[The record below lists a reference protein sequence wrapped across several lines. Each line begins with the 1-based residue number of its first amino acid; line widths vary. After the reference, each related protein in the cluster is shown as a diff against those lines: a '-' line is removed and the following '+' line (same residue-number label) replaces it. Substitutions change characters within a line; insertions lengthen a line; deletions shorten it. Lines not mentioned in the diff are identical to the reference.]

1 MKIRTK
7 LTILFAL
14 IFFVL
19 LAVGGLGSY
28 YLRWLAQDTEAI
40 IQDNYRTLTYMQ
52 SLDKTMDELL
62 EQLNASPAEG
72 ARKQIRILLEEG
84 SAQLTL
90 QQENITEMG
99 ENSLTSNLI
108 RKYDQLQDRLTS
120 SSTEFTRAT
129 IRGELIPLVLN
140 IKDQTA
146 QIYEINEDALLQR
159 NEQAV
164 ETAHKVVLYMTIL
177 MGCTCVLGVFFTI
190 GFPEVLTRPIKDFT
204 WAVRE
209 VSLGNYETKVP
220 HNRYDE
226 LGDLARAFNSMSAKL
241 QEYKET
247 NVSNILF
254 EKKRLGAV
262 IDQMHEATLGLDEN
276 KFVIFAN
283 NRMLSLLNM
292 DRGSLIGKY
301 APDIAVKNELLKN
314 LIRELMI
321 GVDEWEEKEFTSIKA
336 VENDQQ
342 KLFTKQ
348 VVDVVDEPTGEDR
361 RVLIGHLVMLTDI
374 TEFAEKDT
382 AKTHFIATLSHELK
396 TPTAAIQMSS
406 ELLKNTKVGS
416 LNEEQA
422 SLLKTIR
429 ENNERMQH
437 IIREIL
443 DLSKIESGA
452 IDVSREEID
461 PDQLVDKAI
470 EGVKLFLNDKHL
482 QIEKIVASPLGLV
495 RVDPHKTVW
504 VLNNF
509 LTNAIRY
516 APENSHIIISAQQE
530 NGQIKIKVQDQG
542 LGISPS
548 NQQRIFEKFSRIQDE
563 QSKGTGLGLAISKEF
578 VKAMHGQIGVQS
590 EEGQGSTFWISFP
603 TINEEKHIH
612 IG

>member
-7 LTILFAL
+7 LTL
-14 IFFVL
+14 IFAAVFLVL

-40 IQDNYRTLTYMQ
+40 IQDNYRTLTYMHA
-52 SLDKTMDELL
+52 LDNTLDELL
-62 EQLNASPAEG
+62 GQLNASPTNET
-72 ARKQIRILLEEG
+72 RKQVNTLLEEG
-84 SAQLTL
+84 RARLDL

-108 RKYDQLQDRLTS
+108 RKYEQLQDRLTS
-120 SSTEFTRAT
+120 NTTEIARTA
-129 IRGELIPLVLN
+129 IRSELVPLILD
-140 IKDQTA
+140 IKDQAA
-146 QIYEINEDALLQR
+146 QIYEVNEDALLKE

-177 MGCTCVLGVFFTI
+177 VGCTCVLGIFFTV
-190 GFPEVLTRPIKDFT
+190 GFPKVLTRPIKDFI

-209 VSLGNYETKVP
+209 VSLGNYQTKVP

-226 LGDLARAFNSMSAKL
+226 LGDLARAFNSMAAKL
-241 QEYKET
+241 QEYKVT
-247 NVSNILF
+247 NVSSLLF
-254 EKKRLGAV
+254 EKKRLDAV

-276 KFVIFAN
+276 KFIIFVN
-283 NRMLSLLNM
+283 NRMLNLLNM
-292 DRGSLIGKY
+292 NREKIIGKY
-301 APDIAVKNELLKN
+301 APDIAVKNDLLKS

-321 GVDEWEEKEFTSIKA
+321 GVDEWEEQEFTSIKA

-342 KLFTKQ
+342 KLFAKQ
-348 VVDVVDEPTGEDR
+348 VVDVVDEPTGESR
-361 RVLIGHLVMLTDI
+361 RVLIGHVVMLTDI
-374 TEFAEKDT
+374 TEFAERDE
-382 AKTHFIATLSHELK
+382 AKTHFMATLSHELK
-396 TPTAAIQMSS
+396 TPTAAIQMSAD
-406 ELLKNTKVGS
+406 LLQNTKIGA

-422 SLLKTIR
+422 SLLTTIR

-452 IDVSREEID
+452 IDVSRVAVD
-461 PDQLVDKAI
+461 PVQLIDKAI

-482 QIEKIVASPLGLV
+482 QIEKIIASPLGLV

-516 APENSHIIISAQQE
+516 APENSHIIIGAQQD
-530 NGQIKIKVQDQG
+530 NGHIKIKVQDQG
-542 LGISPS
+542 PGISPS

-563 QSKGTGLGLAISKEF
+563 QSEGTGLGLAISKEF
-578 VKAMHGQIGVQS
+578 VKAMYGQIGVQS
-590 EEGQGSTFWISFP
+590 EEGQGSIFWISFP
-603 TINEEKHIH
+603 IIKAEIYEYI
-612 IG
+612 